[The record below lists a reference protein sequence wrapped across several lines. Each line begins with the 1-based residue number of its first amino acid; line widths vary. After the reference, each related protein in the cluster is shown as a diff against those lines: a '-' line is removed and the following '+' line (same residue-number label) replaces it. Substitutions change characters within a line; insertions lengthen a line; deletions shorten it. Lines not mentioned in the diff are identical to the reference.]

1 MNGPIEPRV
10 VEAGRGATWWS
21 EGWQIYKSNF
31 WIWVGIM
38 VIYIIVVVLIIQI
51 PIVGLLGHSLLTP
64 VFMGG
69 LMLGCQAIERD
80 EPLKISHLFEGF
92 QGVHFVPLLIIGAV
106 NVVLTLVV
114 SALSGGGMFG
124 GMSMG
129 AMMQGGA
136 SYGGM
141 PSATGLLGVLGT
153 LVVAAIGAMLNWF
166 APALVAL
173 RGAPAI
179 EAMKASFVSCLRNW
193 VPFLVYSAIGLA
205 VAVVVGII
213 VTVVLALFGAA
224 AFMSGGGSGGAI
236 MEIIGLVL
244 LFAAVVGVLGVL
256 IGPIVFA
263 SQYSGYKD
271 TLAGDAEPAN
281 PAYK

>member
-1 MNGPIEPRV
+1 MSGPIEPRV
-10 VEAGRGATWWS
+10 VEAGRGATWWN
-21 EGWQIYKSNF
+21 EAWQIYKSNF
-31 WIWVGIM
+31 WTWIAIM
-38 VIYIIVVVLIIQI
+38 VVYIIVVVLIIAV

-80 EPLKISHLFEGF
+80 APLKVAHLFEGF

-114 SALSGGGMFG
+114 SALSGGGILG
-124 GMSMG
+124 GMSMS
-129 AMMQGGA
+129 AMMHGGA
-136 SYGGM
+136 AYNSM
-141 PSATGLLGVLGT
+141 TSMTGLLGLLST

-173 RGAPAI
+173 RGTPAI
-179 EAMKASFVSCLRNW
+179 EAMRASFASCLRNW
-193 VPFLVYSAIGLA
+193 VPFLVYSAIGLG
-205 VAVVVGII
+205 VAVGVGII
-213 VTVVLALFGAA
+213 VTVVLAIFGAA
-224 AFMSGGGSGGAI
+224 AFMSGGGSGGGI
-236 MEIIGLVL
+236 MEFIGLVL
-244 LFAAVVGVLGVL
+244 LFVAMIAVLGVL

-271 TLAGDAEPAN
+271 TLAEADALAN
-281 PAYK
+281 PAYN